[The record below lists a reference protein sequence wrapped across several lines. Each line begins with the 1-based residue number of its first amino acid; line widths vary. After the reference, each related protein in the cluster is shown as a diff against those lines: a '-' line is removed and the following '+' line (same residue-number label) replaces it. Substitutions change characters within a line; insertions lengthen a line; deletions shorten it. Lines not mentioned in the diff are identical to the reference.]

1 MHSHLRHVESALEH
15 CAVLVTEARSLG
27 ATALAHKLED
37 QGHFV
42 EEALRSAE
50 AALDEVEPARRARQ
64 LAHHALES
72 LYNET
77 SSRLEELG
85 CSKTLARL
93 APGGQLDV
101 VERMRYRLRRLMHSD
116 EAVFVRLRD
125 EVERGLL
132 AYETCVDVYLLAAGE
147 ARLFREQAVSASQL
161 LRLALERAKR
171 QLLTLASPGSEV
183 WLRVRRRCVR
193 TKPPRWLAGEAQG
206 PAGPSSLAL
215 RARGQLLEPGPCA
228 VSQGGP

>member
-1 MHSHLRHVESALEH
+1 MQTHLRHVESALEH
-15 CAVLVTEARSLG
+15 CAVLVTEAYSLG
-27 ATALAHKLED
+27 ATSLANKLED

-42 EEALRSAE
+42 EEALRAAE
-50 AALDEVEPARRARQ
+50 AAFDEVEPARRARQ

-101 VERMRYRLRRLMHSD
+101 VERMRYRLRRLLTCD
-116 EAVFVRLRD
+116 ETVFVRLRD

-147 ARLFREQAVSASQL
+147 ARLCREQAVSSSQL
-161 LRLALERAKR
+161 LRLSLERAKR
-171 QLLTLASPGSEV
+171 QLLTLAPPGSEQ
-183 WLRVRRRCVR
+183 WLRLRRRCVR
-193 TKPPRWLAGEAQG
+193 TKPPRWLAGEPLGPAEESRHALRTKALLLDPLPSHAAQG
-206 PAGPSSLAL
+206 AP
-215 RARGQLLEPGPCA
+215 
-228 VSQGGP
+228 